1 MVRWLSILILT
12 VAALGCTKAIPQ
24 FDLLVSEGIP
34 RPLFGGL
41 TTKNQTV
48 SDPSAVIPVS
58 GTCDPTHIDVAFKF
72 STSSVWGT
80 ASALADGGTAT
91 VDCAGTGTF
100 SFNLPSL
107 VTMGHSPGTSV
118 TVTLEARGVTS
129 GAVSNSSFLNLVY
142 TVPAA
147 SDPRTFRITQG
158 SGTASSSSFKVNAS
172 VGFRGPA
179 KASSSSFEAIYQ
191 TR

>member
-12 VAALGCTKAIPQ
+12 ALALGCTKAIPQ
-24 FDLLVSEGIP
+24 FDQLVSEGIP
-34 RPLFGGL
+34 KPLFGGL
-41 TTKNQTV
+41 TTRNQTV
-48 SDPSAVIPVS
+48 SDPSALIPVS

-72 STSSVWGT
+72 STSGVWGT
-80 ASALADGGTAT
+80 ASAIADGGTAT

-118 TVTLEARGVTS
+118 TVTLEARGVTAN
-129 GAVSNSSFLNLVY
+129 GVSNSSLLNLVY
-142 TVPAA
+142 ALPA
-147 SDPRTFRITQG
+147 STSPQNLRITQG
-158 SGTASSSSFKVNAS
+158 SGTASSSSFKVKAS